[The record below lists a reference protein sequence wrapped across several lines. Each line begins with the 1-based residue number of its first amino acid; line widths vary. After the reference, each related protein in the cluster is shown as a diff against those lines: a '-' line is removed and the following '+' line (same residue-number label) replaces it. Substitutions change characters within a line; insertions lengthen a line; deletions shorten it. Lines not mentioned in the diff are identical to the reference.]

1 MSAMRIINTQ
11 EVIPIIRKLCIQAC
25 QHLSTNVTNALKDA
39 RTREESPL
47 CQEILDILIENAEY
61 ADKNN
66 LACCQDTGMTLI
78 FMEIG
83 QEVCW
88 EGLPLTEAVDEGVRQ
103 GYRDGYLRK
112 SVVAD
117 PIKRTNT
124 GDNTPA
130 VLYTEIV
137 PGNRVTITVL
147 PKGAGSENMCHV
159 SMLTPA
165 DGTAGIKK
173 AVLEAVDRAGGKP
186 CPPLVI
192 GIGIGG
198 TMDKAAV
205 LSKKA
210 LHRDIGERNTT
221 PHLAKLEKELLE
233 EINNSGIGALGMGGT
248 VTALDVHI
256 EGYPTHIACL
266 PLAITFQCHAYRHA
280 KAVL

>member
-1 MSAMRIINTQ
+1 MRVINTQ
-11 EVIPIIRKLCIQAC
+11 ELVPVIRGLCIQAC
-25 QHLSTNVTNALKDA
+25 QHLSTNVTDALKDA
-39 RTREESPL
+39 RKREESPL
-47 CQEILDILIENAEY
+47 CKEILDILIENADY

-66 LACCQDTGMTLI
+66 LACCQDTGMTLV

-83 QEVCW
+83 QEISW
-88 EGLPLTEAVDEGVRQ
+88 EGMALPEAVNEGVRQ
-103 GYRDGYLRK
+103 GYQDGYLRK

-117 PIKRTNT
+117 PIKRVNT

-137 PGNRVTITVL
+137 PGDKVKITVL

-159 SMLTPA
+159 SMLIPA
-165 DGTAGIKK
+165 GGTTGIKK
-173 AVLEAVDRAGGKP
+173 AVLDAVDRAGGKP

-210 LHRDIGERNTT
+210 LMRDIGERSSV
-221 PHLAKLEKELLE
+221 PHLAQLEEELLKE
-233 EINNSGIGALGMGGT
+233 VNDSGIGALGMGGT

-280 KAVL
+280 QAVL

>member
-1 MSAMRIINTQ
+1 MRVINTQ
-11 EVIPIIRKLCIQAC
+11 ELVPVIRGLCIQAC
-25 QHLSTNVTNALKDA
+25 QHLSTNVTDALKDA
-39 RTREESPL
+39 RKREESPL
-47 CQEILDILIENAEY
+47 CKEILDILIENADY

-66 LACCQDTGMTLI
+66 LACCQDTGMTLV

-83 QEVCW
+83 QEISW
-88 EGLPLTEAVDEGVRQ
+88 EGMALPEAVNEGVRQ
-103 GYRDGYLRK
+103 GYQDGYLRK

-117 PIKRTNT
+117 PIKRVNT

-137 PGNRVTITVL
+137 PGDKVKITVL

-159 SMLTPA
+159 SMLIPA
-165 DGTAGIKK
+165 DGTTGIKK
-173 AVLEAVDRAGGKP
+173 AVLDAVDRAGGKP

-210 LHRDIGERNTT
+210 LMRDIGERSSV
-221 PHLAKLEKELLE
+221 PHLAQLEEELLKE
-233 EINNSGIGALGMGGT
+233 VNDSGIGALGMGGT

-280 KAVL
+280 QAVL